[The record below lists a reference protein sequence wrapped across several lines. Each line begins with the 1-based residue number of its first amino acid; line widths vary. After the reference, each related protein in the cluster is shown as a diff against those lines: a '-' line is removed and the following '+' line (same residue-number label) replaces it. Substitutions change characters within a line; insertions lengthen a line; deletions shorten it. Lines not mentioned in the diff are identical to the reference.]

1 MTRRCPKSLLRWAV
15 WLALGGLLLAA
26 QQQALLHPL
35 MHLHGSAQRHAD
47 AQAEAAAHDEA
58 APDCALCLACA
69 AAAHLAAAAAHGMAA
84 PPWSG
89 GPAVATAGQA
99 LAARALSLWHN
110 RGPPG
115 PA

>member
-1 MTRRCPKSLLRWAV
+1 MTIKSTLRFTRISAALG
-15 WLALGGLLLAA
+15 LALATMGIAQAA
-26 QQQALLHPL
+26 DTTRVIVEFKS
-35 MHLHGSAQRHAD
+35 G